1 MKKLKSE
8 QSSRGIRFDAIVID
22 GGGLLYKIYWPAYGT
37 VSDLVDGL
45 EKYIRKLNAE
55 ADVFIVF
62 DRYRGK
68 CIKSDTRQ
76 ARIGSFRRC
85 HQLALDRELPPRDM
99 CLSSSAT
106 KENLIEIITQEL
118 FVRYRNIVSSHRL
131 VITSKN
137 EVPQELHH
145 GIEIS
150 RFDLRSN
157 FDEADYV
164 IQQQV
169 HSLVMQGN
177 KNSIKVISADKDV
190 FELLC
195 SNFATKDW
203 SSVNIIMETFIDESK
218 LISIK
223 KSVEY
228 KRETIALTGCDSVPM
243 MYGIGKAKELKA
255 LKGTPLKCIGKKS
268 SAMEDVCVVSIT
280 VRLSQR

>member
-1 MKKLKSE
+1 M
-8 QSSRGIRFDAIVID
+8 GH
-22 GGGLLYKIYWPAYGT
+22 GT

-68 CIKSDTRQ
+68 CIKSGTRQ

-85 HQLALDRELPPRDM
+85 HQLALDRELTPRDM
-99 CLSSSAT
+99 CFSSYAT

-131 VITSKN
+131 VITSNN
-137 EVPQELHH
+137 EVSQELHH

-169 HSLVMQGN
+169 Q
-177 KNSIKVISADKDV
+177 
-190 FELLC
+190 
-195 SNFATKDW
+195 
-203 SSVNIIMETFIDESK
+203 
-218 LISIK
+218 
-223 KSVEY
+223 
-228 KRETIALTGCDSVPM
+228 
-243 MYGIGKAKELKA
+243 
-255 LKGTPLKCIGKKS
+255 
-268 SAMEDVCVVSIT
+268 
-280 VRLSQR
+280 